1 MIPTRVTAK
10 SRKRVQMFSILAKLF
25 DHILLDNSFAKQK
38 NIRYLKILQKGHKT
52 TYEVQTEL
60 LRIVMN
66 GVIGLCY
73 SILIT
78 VGAIPHCEKIRLR

>member
-1 MIPTRVTAK
+1 
-10 SRKRVQMFSILAKLF
+10 MFSILAKLF

-52 TYEVQTEL
+52 TYEVQTEFAHSHCAQS
-60 LRIVMN
+60 LRTVMN

-73 SILIT
+73 STLIT